1 MISGRSS
8 LTIAFPYARVAA
20 VFEQRALTER
30 EYMECTAQL
39 VRLRSVLTSFFVMA
53 MKTSIEMSSEIGKA
67 LPVVLG
73 TKLKPLR
80 RR

>member
-20 VFEQRALTER
+20 VFERRALTES
-30 EYMECTAQL
+30 EYTERTAQL
-39 VRLRSVLTSFFVMA
+39 VRLRSVLTSFFGMA

-73 TKLKPLR
+73 TKLKPLGR
-80 RR
+80 R